1 MALRCQDI
9 TIKHGRGNVLANFNL
24 ELSAGQI
31 IALYG
36 STGSGKTS
44 LLLLLAGLLKPSVG
58 EVFVEDIN
66 VLKDPRRARLQTG
79 LGVIPEFN
87 PLLSHLSVEE
97 NLTFQ
102 ARALKLAYP
111 KDHVCEMIQNFRLE
125 KEAKRRVDRLPA
137 LKYTET
143 GMAMALIGNPA
154 LVLLDEPEYHLTT
167 EETVIIWK
175 RLQTLKSLGKTV
187 ILTTR
192 HQEVA
197 AQCDQVVFM
206 PSGKV
211 VSRHELSWNSYS
223 RA

>member
-1 MALRCQDI
+1 MALRCQNV
-9 TIKHGRGNVLANFNL
+9 TIKQGRGDVLANFNL
-24 ELSAGQI
+24 ELSEGQI

-58 EVFVEDIN
+58 EVFVENIN
-66 VLKDPRRARLQTG
+66 VLNDPKMARLQAG

-87 PLLSHLSVEE
+87 PLLSHLTVEE

-102 ARALKLAYP
+102 ARALKLAHP
-111 KDHVCEMIQNFRLE
+111 KDHVREMIQNFHLE
-125 KEAKRRVDRLPA
+125 KEAKHRVDRLPA

-154 LVLLDEPEYHLTT
+154 LVLLDEPEHHLTT
-167 EETVIIWK
+167 EETAIIW
-175 RLQTLKSLGKTV
+175 RLLDTFKSRGKTV

-197 AQCDQVVFM
+197 DRCDQVVFM

-211 VSRHELSWNSYS
+211 VSRDELTWNCNS